1 VKHEV
6 LAELV
11 GTIHSVV
18 VTEGSMVGADDAVVV
33 LESMKMEIPV
43 PAEVAGRVLTI
54 AVAPGENVRDGDLL
68 AVIDAN

>member
-1 VKHEV
+1 MKHEV

-18 VTEGSMVGADDAVVV
+18 ATEGADVEVGDSILV

-43 PAEVAGRVLTI
+43 PAEIAGRVLTI
-54 AVAPGENVRDGDLL
+54 AVAPGETVRDGDVL
-68 AVIDAN
+68 AVIEGD